1 MQRLFFIWLI
11 FFLPMPFFGQKVFT
25 ITVDGSINPA
35 TADYIL
41 RGIDHASKES
51 ASALVINLNT
61 PGGLLKSTRTI
72 TGAILD
78 SPVPIIVYVTPNGAH
93 AGSAG
98 VFITLAA
105 HVAAMAPGTN
115 IGAAHPVA
123 MQGGIDSVMNTKTT
137 NDAIAFIT
145 TIAQKRNRNVEWA
158 QNAVRHSYSIT
169 SSEALEINVI
179 DLIAPNLQTVLKQ
192 VDGKRIEVGEGQFV
206 LQTAKA
212 GIENIE
218 MSFAEKLLNII
229 SDPNIAYVLMLL
241 GFYGLLFEI
250 YNPGAVF
257 PGIIGGIS
265 IILAFYAMN
274 TLPVNYA
281 GVALIVLAIILF
293 ILEIKI
299 VSHGLLAIGGVIALF
314 MGSLMLIKED
324 NFTGLIS
331 ISKSVI
337 ITATIFTALFFL
349 FVIGMG
355 LKAQKGKQVTG
366 MPGLMGQSG
375 EALEDLETTGYVMVM
390 GERWLAESL
399 SGKIEKGQKVKVTS
413 YKDFKLFVEII

>member
-1 MQRLFFIWLI
+1 MQRLLFILL
-11 FFLPMPFFGQKVFT
+11 FYFLPTPFYGQKVVT
-25 ITVDGSINPA
+25 ITIDGSINPA
-35 TADYIL
+35 TTDYIL
-41 RGIDHASKES
+41 RGIKHAEKES

-61 PGGLLKSTRTI
+61 PGGLLKSTRII
-72 TGAILD
+72 TGTILD
-78 SPVPIIVYVTPNGAH
+78 APIPVIVYVTPNGAH

-105 HVAAMAPGTN
+105 HIAAMAPGTN
-115 IGAAHPVA
+115 IGAAHPVS
-123 MQGGIDSVMNTKTT
+123 MQGGADSVMNTKTT
-137 NDAIAFIT
+137 NDAIAYIT

-158 QNAVRHSYSIT
+158 QDAVRNSVSIT
-169 SSEALEINVI
+169 STEALALNVI
-179 DLIAPNLQTVLKQ
+179 DTIAPNLQILLQ
-192 VDGKRIEVGEGQFV
+192 QIHGKRVEVGEGNFV
-206 LQTAKA
+206 LQTNGASVVHLD
-212 GIENIE
+212 

-229 SDPNIAYVLMLL
+229 SDPNIAYILMLL

-257 PGIIGGIS
+257 PGIIGAIS

-314 MGSLMLIKED
+314 IGSIMLIKED
-324 NFTGLIS
+324 NFTGLMT

-337 ITATIFTALFFL
+337 ITSTIITTLFFL

-366 MPGLMGQSG
+366 MAGLIGQTG
-375 EALEDLETTGYVMVM
+375 EALEDLENSGYIMVM
-390 GERWLAESL
+390 GERWQAESI
-399 SGKIEKGQKVKVTS
+399 SGKIEKGQNVRVTS
-413 YKDFKLFVEII
+413 FKDFKLFVEIV